1 MSKLKKNKFELE
13 VVLRVKERRE
23 QLGLSQSNI
32 ADVLDVS
39 RGFIG
44 QIETPGNPSVYNLWQ
59 LNLLA
64 AEMKCSPRDFLPDKA
79 MEEKN

>member
-13 VVLRVKERRE
+13 VVRLVKEKRE
-23 QLGLSQSNI
+23 ELGLSQSKI
-32 ADVLDVS
+32 ADILDVS

-64 AEMKCSPRDFLPDKA
+64 AEMKCSPRDFIPENA
-79 MEEKN
+79 IT